1 MSELTSET
9 TIRKALPEDAEAFA
23 ACHLA
28 CWHEAY
34 ETLWGPDRLASFTL
48 ERMTERRRTEIEHGS
63 ADHFLAEADG
73 KVVGIAIAGPAR
85 DEQPPAA
92 RELYASYLRADYYG
106 SGLANDLVQAAL
118 GDGPACLWVYR
129 DNARATAFYV
139 NHDFIP
145 DGEERQDSAGILEIR
160 MVRR

>member
-1 MSELTSET
+1 MSEA
-9 TIRKALPEDAEAFA
+9 TIREAKPEDAEAFA

-34 ETLWGPDRLASFTL
+34 ETLWGADRLANLTL
-48 ERMTERRRTEIEHGS
+48 DRMVERRRAEIEQGTT
-63 ADHFLAEADG
+63 DHYLAEQEG
-73 KVVGIAIAGPAR
+73 QVVGIAIAGPTR
-85 DEQPPAA
+85 DDPAPTA

-106 SGLANDLVQAAL
+106 SGIADELVQAAI

-145 DGEERQDSAGILEIR
+145 DGEERQDSEGILEIR